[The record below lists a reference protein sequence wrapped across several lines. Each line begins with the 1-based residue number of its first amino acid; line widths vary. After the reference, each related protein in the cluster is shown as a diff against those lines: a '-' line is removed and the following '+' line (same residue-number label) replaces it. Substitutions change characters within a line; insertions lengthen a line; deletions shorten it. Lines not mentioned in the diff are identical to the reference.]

1 MEDEIDM
8 LRELI
13 SDILELSC
21 IDDDAANWI
30 LERLAEID
38 ENT

>member
-8 LRELI
+8 LIELI
-13 SDILELSC
+13 SDILELPC
-21 IDDDAANWI
+21 IDDDAANCI
-30 LERLAEID
+30 SERLAEID